1 MAVTRELS
9 KAVDYFETK
18 EILLHENPD
27 KLENV
32 LQNNQHVQQT
42 DLQIWKYDRT
52 GDITMSAWPH
62 QGSKAINGLTEYKN
76 SEIILI

>member
-1 MAVTRELS
+1 MAVTRELR

-32 LQNNQHVQQT
+32 LQNNRHFQQT
-42 DLQIWKYDRT
+42 DLLIYRNIIDNINLKHKTEQKDHISTHTQEART
-52 GDITMSAWPH
+52 
-62 QGSKAINGLTEYKN
+62 QGHI
-76 SEIILI
+76 